1 MKLNKLASA
10 VSVSLAA
17 LALTACGSSDD
28 DKPIPNT
35 PTVVDN
41 TAAQDAAKQAAE
53 QAKIAQIK
61 QAAIAEGLNEEQA
74 VKFANANKDKSFDF
88 ASDEFKNSVKLFKEQ
103 AEKDAANKPVD
114 AGSNT
119 VISEAIKD
127 SNPLFAGFD
136 ASKLTSV
143 QSGHY
148 VRKEDSNFDRAANPN
163 SKNQA
168 NSGTVAHPSLNYQ
181 NPYLSN
187 YLVGAEGTGADN
199 VWAVNYVGE
208 YVKQGK
214 KITEDLANTQADY
227 KTIGLDSKGNEKEPE
242 QSDPELLDVNKRQ
255 TLQEAN
261 AAIVDVAQALVF
273 DADKSKLTATLAA
286 PADIAGESGL
296 IAYAAPVGLTG
307 KVKAGDEKHIVG
319 ISEERS
325 KHEVRIFGKN
335 YKSTDFD
342 AKSVETS
349 KQIEDFKD
357 NAKNKANSY
366 KAGFDASG
374 KLADSGV
381 TEVKLANVQYGRLT
395 TNIDRLAE
403 DLREVVDEKTGERGP
418 MQLIPRPFV
427 EKGKD
432 GSVDIYFYR
441 GTNETDTTVMN
452 KIKAEANE
460 KLGGKINY
468 LGHALTYGVS
478 PVLTVNDGASG
489 LLPNSFGDG
498 DQTVQ
503 TFGNFVEATFDTANS
518 ILKGSI
524 YNFINKDAGGKDKD
538 DKATKFEYQKLIGFE
553 GAVHGNTAI
562 GTANYAG
569 ETGNF
574 RGSFFGPNAE
584 ELGGNITSV
593 TNKDGYGAG
602 KWGAVFGAEQV
613 TPEAAKQQGINFD
626 LNTTGLGTNVDP

>member
-114 AGSNT
+114 AGSNN

-148 VRKEDSNFDRAANPN
+148 VRQETSNFDRAANPN
-163 SKNQA
+163 SKNTA
-168 NSGTVAHPSLNYQ
+168 NSGTVAHPSLNFQ

-187 YLVGAEGTGADN
+187 YLVGAEGEKTGDKTAD

-208 YVKQGK
+208 YVKEGE
-214 KITEDLANTQADY
+214 KITEDLSGTKADY
-227 KTIGLDSKGNEKEPE
+227 KTIGLDAKGNEKEPVD
-242 QSDPELLDVNKRQ
+242 SKADLDIKNRK

-261 AAIVDVAQALVF
+261 SSIINAKAVVFNAANSKIEATNENGLPSVDL
-273 DADKSKLTATLAA
+273 DGAT
-286 PADIAGESGL
+286 GL
-296 IAYAAPVGLTG
+296 IAYAAPVSAMGKRGIEQRILGVSEDLKTG
-307 KVKAGDEKHIVG
+307 QA
-319 ISEERS
+319 
-325 KHEVRIFGKN
+325 VRIFGKN
-335 YKSTDFD
+335 YKDYSL
-342 AKSVETS
+342 
-349 KQIEDFKD
+349 
-357 NAKNKANSY
+357 NADVLDRKAAQDKTTYNSY
-366 KAGFDASG
+366 QAGFDDKG
-374 KLADSGV
+374 NLEITETKLV
-381 TEVKLANVQYGRLT
+381 NVQYGRLT
-395 TNIDRLAE
+395 TNIDRLNE
-403 DLREVVDEKTGERGP
+403 DPRDPIKDADGKDARGP
-418 MQLIPRPFV
+418 LKLIPRPF
-427 EKGKD
+427 EAKGTE

-460 KLGGKINY
+460 KLGGKIHY

-478 PVLTVNDGASG
+478 PILTKKDTENTF
-489 LLPNSFGDG
+489 LPNSFGTG
-498 DQTVQ
+498 DQVVQ
-503 TFGNFVEATFDTANS
+503 TIGNFVEATFDTANS
-518 ILKGSI
+518 TLKGNI
-524 YNFINKDAGGKDKD
+524 YNFINDNAGGVDKNGKD
-538 DKATKFEYQKLIGFE
+538 TKFKRQDLIGFS

-574 RGSFFGPNAE
+574 RGSFFGQDAE

-593 TNKDGYGAG
+593 SQGNGYGEG
-602 KWGAVFGAEQV
+602 KWGAVFGAEKV
-613 TPEAAKQQGINFD
+613 TEEEAKTKTQGINFD
-626 LNTTGLGTNVDP
+626 LNTTGTGTNVDP

>member
-28 DKPIPNT
+28 DKPIQNT

-41 TAAQDAAKQAAE
+41 TAAQDEAKKVAE

-61 QAAIAEGLNEEQA
+61 QAAIATGDLTEEQA
-74 VKFANANKDKSFDF
+74 VTFANANKDKTFDF

-119 VISEAIKD
+119 VISETIKD

-136 ASKLTSV
+136 ASKLESV

-168 NSGTVAHPSLNYQ
+168 NSGTVAHPTLNIQ

-208 YVKQGK
+208 YVKNGQKHTENLSSVKTDYRTIPLDAKGK
-214 KITEDLANTQADY
+214 
-227 KTIGLDSKGNEKEPE
+227 EKDVV
-242 QSDPELLDVNKRQ
+242 QSTVSNDPAQRQ

-261 AAIVDVAQALVF
+261 TATVNVAQTLVF
-273 DADKSKLTATLAA
+273 DADKSKLTATTAA
-286 PADIAGESGL
+286 PADLSGASGL

-307 KVKAGDEKHIVG
+307 KVKAGDEKFIVG
-319 ISEERS
+319 VSEQRS
-325 KHEVRIFGKN
+325 EHAVRIFGKN
-335 YKSTDFD
+335 YKTTDVD
-342 AKSVETS
+342 AKSVESSEKIS
-349 KQIEDFKD
+349 KFKAD
-357 NAKNKANSY
+357 AANKANSY
-366 KAGFDASG
+366 RAGFDASG

-395 TNIDRLAE
+395 TNIDRLA
-403 DLREVVDEKTGERGP
+403 DDPREVNEKTGERES
-418 MQLIPRPFV
+418 MRLIPRPFLA
-427 EKGKD
+427 KGKE

-441 GTNETDTTVMN
+441 GTNETTIEQMN
-452 KIKAEANE
+452 KVKAEAKE

-518 ILKGSI
+518 SLKGNI

-538 DKATKFEYQKLIGFE
+538 GKATKFEYQKLIGFE

-593 TNKDGYGAG
+593 TNKDGYGAAN
-602 KWGAVFGAEQV
+602 WGAVFGAEQV
-613 TPEAAKQQGINFD
+613 SPEVAKQQGINFD
-626 LNTTGLGTNVDP
+626 LNTTGLGTNVGP

>member
-74 VKFANANKDKSFDF
+74 VTFANANKDKSFDF

-114 AGSNT
+114 AGNNT
-119 VISEAIKD
+119 VISKAIENN
-127 SNPLFAGFD
+127 NPLFAGFD

-163 SKNQA
+163 SKNTA
-168 NSGTVAHPSLNYQ
+168 NSGTVAHPTLNLQ

-208 YVKQGK
+208 YAKNGK
-214 KITEDLANTQADY
+214 KFDAGLDDVENVYD
-227 KTIGLDSKGNEKEPE
+227 TIGLDAKGNEKEPVA
-242 QSDPELLDVNKRQ
+242 SNMPADAKDRD
-255 TLQEAN
+255 TLQQAN
-261 AAIVDVAQALVF
+261 KAVAINVKDALVF
-273 DADKSKLTATLAA
+273 NAEKSKIEV
-286 PADIAGESGL
+286 ADIAGESGL
-296 IAYAAPVGLTG
+296 VANQASVSRIGQVGKPDTIVGLE
-307 KVKAGDEKHIVG
+307 EKYNDH
-319 ISEERS
+319 
-325 KHEVRIFGKN
+325 KVRIFGKN
-335 YKSTDFD
+335 HDNLHLNAED
-342 AKSVETS
+342 VNTS
-349 KQIEDFKD
+349 DKIKEVKKGSK
-357 NAKNKANSY
+357 AVANSY
-366 KAGFDASG
+366 QAGFDDKG
-374 KLADSGV
+374 NLVEV
-381 TEVKLANVQYGRLT
+381 TEAKLVNVQYGRLT
-395 TNIDRLAE
+395 TNIDRLA
-403 DLREVVDEKTGERGP
+403 DDPRDVVDEKTGKRGP
-418 MQLIPRPFV
+418 LKLIPRPF
-427 EKGKD
+427 EAQGTD

-441 GTNETDTTVMN
+441 GTNETTLAEMN
-452 KIKAEANE
+452 KVKAEANGDE
-460 KLGGKINY
+460 KLGGRINY

-478 PVLTVNDGASG
+478 PILTKNDTENTF
-489 LLPNSFGDG
+489 LPNSFGNG
-498 DQTVQ
+498 DQVIQ
-503 TFGNFVEATFDTANS
+503 TIGNFVEATFDTANS
-518 ILKGSI
+518 TLKGNI
-524 YNFINKDAGGKDKD
+524 YNFINDNAGGVDKNG
-538 DKATKFEYQKLIGFE
+538 KATKFTRQNLIGFE
-553 GAVHGNTAI
+553 GDVYGNTAI
-562 GTANYAG
+562 GIANYAG

-574 RGSFFGPNAE
+574 RGSFFGQGAE

-593 TNKDGYGAG
+593 SNSNGYGEG
-602 KWGAVFGAEQV
+602 KWGAVFGAERV
-613 TPEAAKQQGINFD
+613 TPEAAKEKGINFD
-626 LNTTGLGTNVDP
+626 LNTTGIGTNVDP